1 MSSSCVLYFVLGANR
16 VLGEL
21 GLRALWGG
29 SSCQRRE
36 NKAWGGGGLG
46 VMRDLGSVSTQQ
58 WPGVWELTS
67 PLPLRGR
74 VPQALCA
81 GWVLK
86 VRSVGDVSIV

>member
-36 NKAWGGGGLG
+36 NKAWAGGGLG
-46 VMRDLGSVSTQQ
+46 VMRDLGS
-58 WPGVWELTS
+58 
-67 PLPLRGR
+67 
-74 VPQALCA
+74 
-81 GWVLK
+81 
-86 VRSVGDVSIV
+86 